1 MRRRVGVRRMAQRV
15 AGGLRFRGA
24 LLPGGLLPG
33 GLLRGGLLRGG
44 LLLGG
49 LLLGAGSSRAQEA
62 RAQPSSLAS
71 SIPWGDVGP
80 QVVGEHVE
88 VAALGLVDP
97 RIGSWPAQRASAR
110 RRAEERA
117 RKVLADW
124 LDARLR
130 GTSPSVATRAH
141 AAARQALVVV
151 AVRPL
156 ADGGAVVVMRAAL
169 SALRAPFDEGRAP
182 L

>member
-24 LLPGGLLPG
+24 LLPGGLLP
-33 GLLRGGLLRGG
+33 GGLLRGG